1 MKTIPL
7 SSLSNMTPRMQS
19 HARLARKMEFAFIL
33 GFDTL
38 VASWGSS
45 IYFAAALL
53 VWAEFGV
60 STSAIP
66 FLSYSYIGARLRNRS
81 KHAPTDLQTSVP
93 KPDDGESSFG
103 ISE

>member
-1 MKTIPL
+1 
-7 SSLSNMTPRMQS
+7 MTPRMQN
-19 HARLARKMEFAFIL
+19 HARFARKMEFAFIL

-53 VWAEFGV
+53 VWAKFGIRKSV
-60 STSAIP
+60 IP
-66 FLSYSYIGARLRNRS
+66 FLFYSYIEARLRKIS